1 MVLPALENGE
11 YAFELQ
17 VNIGERLGTG
27 RHNIDALATKDGQS
41 FLISMK
47 WQQTSGTAE
56 QKVPFELICLVEA
69 MERGEYKKAYLVL
82 GGEGWKPKLKALYTS
97 GGLSEYI
104 RGTEQVEILTLEG
117 FVAKANQ
124 GKL

>member
-1 MVLPALENGE
+1 MVLPALDNGG
-11 YAFELQ
+11 YAVELQ

-27 RHNIDALATKDGQS
+27 RHSIDALATRDGQS

-69 MERGEYKKAYLVL
+69 MDRGDYEKAYLVI
-82 GGEGWKPKLKALYTS
+82 GGEGWKPKLKSFYTS
-97 GGLSEYI
+97 GGLSKYI
-104 RGTEQVEILTLEG
+104 RGTEQVEVLTLEG

-124 GKL
+124 AKL